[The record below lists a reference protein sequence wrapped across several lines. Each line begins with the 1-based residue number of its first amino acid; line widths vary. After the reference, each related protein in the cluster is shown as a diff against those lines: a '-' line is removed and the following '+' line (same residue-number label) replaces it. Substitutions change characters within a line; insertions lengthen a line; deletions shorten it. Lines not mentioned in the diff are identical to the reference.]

1 MTMKKIALVAAM
13 TAGLTQSVMAKEV
26 VVGGAIS
33 SFADKWLTYVLDSM
47 SEVDKANDD
56 MKIVFA
62 DANNDSAKMIANVE
76 NFIDQGVDVVV
87 LHPID
92 RQTVKPIA
100 KKLKKAGIPLVIVN
114 RRPFDKDMDL
124 VASYVGSK
132 EVEAGRIQGEFVAKT
147 LGDKEGR
154 VGILMGPLGLDA
166 QINRTGGNKEV
177 FDKYDNINVVI
188 EQEGK
193 WERDRGL
200 QITEDWL
207 QSDKKPN
214 VITANNDEMAIGALL
229 AANKAG
235 LKDED
240 LIIVGIDAT
249 PDALEYLGKGLDA
262 TVYQD
267 AKGQGKASIEAAYK
281 IAKGEKVA
289 HDINIPFQLVTVDN
303 KADFMPKADKK
314 EEAKKEA
321 PKKEEAKKAE

>member
-1 MTMKKIALVAAM
+1 MKKLLLTTLIAASFS
-13 TAGLTQSVMAKEV
+13 GSVMAKEV

-56 MKIVFA
+56 LKIIFA
-62 DANNDSAKMIANVE
+62 DANNDSARMLANVE

-114 RRPFDKDMDL
+114 RRPFEKDMKN
-124 VASYVGSK
+124 VASYIGSN
-132 EVEAGRIQGEFVAKT
+132 EIEAGRIQGEFIKKT
-147 LGDKEGR
+147 LAGKAGR
-154 VGILMGPLGLDA
+154 VGILLGPLGLDA
-166 QINRTGGNKEV
+166 QVNRTGGNKEV
-177 FDKYDNINVVI
+177 FDKVDNISVVV

-207 QSDKKPN
+207 QSDNKLN

-229 AANKAG
+229 AAQKAG
-235 LKDED
+235 IKDED

-267 AKGQGKASIEAAYK
+267 AKGQGKVSIETAYK
-281 IAKGEKVA
+281 VAKGEKVE
-289 HDINIPFQLVTVDN
+289 HDIDIPFQMVTPEN
-303 KADFMPKADKK
+303 MADFLPKNTQEKQ
-314 EEAKKEA
+314 
-321 PKKEEAKKAE
+321 